1 MSIGRATGQR
11 MLWLHM
17 HFIAH
22 LISVIGYNRQ
32 LRFYLFYMVTWMVYG
47 FTFGW
52 HVPSLLVLILMVYQG
67 NQDLVDLDGI
77 LPDPD
82 AFSFLIRSSLGV
94 LFFFSLNGLNPET
107 SLIISS
113 PGTSMPSFLS

>member
-32 LRFYLFYMVTWMVYG
+32 LRFYLFNMATWMGRYG
-47 FTFGW
+47 NKSASSRLPGLATTKTASA
-52 HVPSLLVLILMVYQG
+52 PCIS
-67 NQDLVDLDGI
+67 NKGI
-77 LPDPD
+77 CSVNGEHHLNSPTTHSEDID
-82 AFSFLIRSSLGV
+82 SC
-94 LFFFSLNGLNPET
+94 SLNVSPCTSNCNNGLLGRT
-107 SLIISS
+107 RYR
-113 PGTSMPSFLS
+113 